1 MAKYTVQQKID
12 AITLYKQGVSTTRIS
27 KTYSMDEGSIRR
39 WIEQFDSKG
48 VSGLT
53 SYGKQLQH
61 FDASFKLKVIH
72 WLVRTNSSYPQAAR
86 HFNLPS
92 PSVIWTWKTRYDAL
106 GINGLSDR
114 RKRKVQQMNEEKLT
128 PEQEIKQL
136 RERLEYAEAEV
147 AYLKKL
153 DAVMKQKRM
162 KTKRKQ

>member
-1 MAKYTVQQKID
+1 MAKYTIQQKLD
-12 AITLYKQGVSTTRIS
+12 AVALYKQGMSSIS
-27 KTYSMDEGSIRR
+27 IAKTYGINDGSIRR
-39 WIEQFDSKG
+39 WIEQFDAQG

-61 FDASFKLKVIH
+61 FDTSFKLKVIH

-86 HFNLPS
+86 HFHLPS
-92 PSVIWTWKTRYDAL
+92 PSVIWTWKQRYDAL

-114 RKRKVQQMNEEKLT
+114 RKRKVQKMNEEQLT

-162 KTKRKQ
+162 KTKRK

>member
-12 AITLYKQGVSTTRIS
+12 VITLYKQGLGSTTIARKFGIN
-27 KTYSMDEGSIRR
+27 KETVLR
-39 WIEQFDSKG
+39 WVEMYDVQGIE
-48 VSGLT
+48 GLT

-61 FDASFKLKVIH
+61 FDTSFKLKVIH
-72 WLVRTNSSYPQAAR
+72 WLVRTNSSYPQTAR

-92 PSVIWTWKTRYDAL
+92 PSVIWSWKQRYDAL
-106 GINGLSDR
+106 GINGLSDH
-114 RKRKVQQMNEEKLT
+114 RKRKVQQMNEEQLT

-136 RERLEYAEAEV
+136 RERLEYAEAEI